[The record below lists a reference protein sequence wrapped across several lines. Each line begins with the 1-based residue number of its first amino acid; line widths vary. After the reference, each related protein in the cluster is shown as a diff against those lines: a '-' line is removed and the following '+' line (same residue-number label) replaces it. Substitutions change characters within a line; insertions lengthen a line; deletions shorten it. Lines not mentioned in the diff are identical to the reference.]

1 MELLRLKGVTKEFGS
16 RLILSNVNMVV
27 EEGDIFG
34 IIGKSG
40 SGKSTLLNLIVGFS
54 EPDEGQ
60 VLFYSP
66 TGQCL
71 NLKKHHMKIRK
82 KIGFTPQ
89 HLSFYPKL
97 TVKENVLH
105 FGRSYGIR
113 DNILVDNAKNILDF
127 MGLLEYKNFLA
138 EELSGGMQRRL
149 DLACSLIHK
158 PKLLVLDEPI
168 TDLDPGL
175 RHQILELIKEV
186 NKQGVTVII
195 ASHDLD
201 NMELICNKIAIVNE
215 GKFYYE
221 GKIDEIRKPFLHQN
235 SLISLKTG
243 KYHDLFLEYAK
254 RLPIKKIIDC
264 RTHILLESDNF
275 NQTVNAITSF
285 IDRHGL
291 TLNQMEISQP
301 SLKTIFETITK
312 DGGEILKP

>member
-97 TVKENVLH
+97 TVKENV
-105 FGRSYGIR
+105 FCVS
-113 DNILVDNAKNILDF
+113 
-127 MGLLEYKNFLA
+127 
-138 EELSGGMQRRL
+138 
-149 DLACSLIHK
+149 
-158 PKLLVLDEPI
+158 
-168 TDLDPGL
+168 
-175 RHQILELIKEV
+175 
-186 NKQGVTVII
+186 
-195 ASHDLD
+195 
-201 NMELICNKIAIVNE
+201 
-215 GKFYYE
+215 KF
-221 GKIDEIRKPFLHQN
+221 
-235 SLISLKTG
+235 
-243 KYHDLFLEYAK
+243 
-254 RLPIKKIIDC
+254 
-264 RTHILLESDNF
+264 
-275 NQTVNAITSF
+275 
-285 IDRHGL
+285 
-291 TLNQMEISQP
+291 
-301 SLKTIFETITK
+301 
-312 DGGEILKP
+312 